1 MLWKITIPTLLA
13 TLSLSCSS
21 QQAPDTTPGSAPSA
35 PTAQSPSDSP
45 PDSTA
50 PKLDLSSE
58 LSRDPKLITGELSN
72 GVKYYIRVN
81 EKPEQRAELRLAVN
95 AGSMQE
101 DEDQLGLAHFV
112 EHMAFNGTE
121 NFEKQELI
129 DYLEGIGMRF
139 GPDINAYTS
148 FDETVYMLQIPT
160 DDQETIETAFQIL
173 HDWAHNVSMEGDEID
188 KERGV
193 VIEEW
198 RLGRGADAR
207 IRDKQFPVLFKDSR
221 YAERLPIGEKEVLE
235 EAPYDTLRRFYRD
248 WYRPDLM
255 AVVAVG
261 DFDPEQIERLIR
273 EHFDSIQ
280 GPPSPRPRELY
291 PVPGHE
297 ETLYA
302 ITTDPEATSTSVG
315 VYYKLDKRGSDI
327 IADYRRGL
335 AEELYHAMVNARLN
349 EIRQQADPPF
359 IFAFSTSAGFV
370 RSRDVYIQ
378 AAGVQ
383 EGEVESG
390 LEALLAE
397 IERVDRH
404 GFTGSEL
411 DRAKA
416 QLLRQ
421 YEQAFAERDKRNSGT
436 YASEYVRVFLED
448 EPTPGIERELELV
461 KELLPTIDLDELNR
475 LASDWITESNRVV
488 LVSAP
493 EKAGG
498 PPTTEEKLA
507 AVFTEVEE
515 GDLEPYVDRV
525 RDTPLLAQEPTP
537 GSVISESTIAE
548 IDVTEW
554 RLANG
559 ARVILKPTDF
569 KNDQILISAFSPG
582 GTSLASDEEYPSASF
597 ATTLLGESGLG
608 EFDLVELDKALAG
621 KIAGIDAYIA
631 ELEEGIEGGAS
642 PQDLETMFELLYL
655 TFTAPRIDSDA
666 YESFMARVRSYVE
679 NRDSRPESVFAD
691 EILLQRFDDH
701 PRRQPLTLDY
711 LDLIHPDVAF
721 EQYVERFADG
731 GDFTF
736 LLVGNFEL
744 ESIRPHI
751 ERYIGALPTL
761 QRQETWRD
769 VGAVPTAGPLQ
780 VEVYKGLE
788 SKSQVRLFWNG
799 PAEWSRENQHEIM
812 SFATAFRIRLREV
825 LREDLSGT
833 YGVSVTGSISKRPEE
848 RYTLAVGFGCAPEN
862 VDELVQAV
870 REEIA
875 SIRQSGL
882 DDTYASKVRE
892 SQRRERETNLK
903 ENEFWLSVL
912 KNYYSLDMDPRLILD
927 YESLVEGVTT
937 EMIRRTA
944 ERYLGSEPALEAVLY
959 PEERESPS
967 G

>member
-1 MLWKITIPTLLA
+1 MLRKIAVPILLA
-13 TLSLSCSS
+13 TLALSCSGPKTPSTTS
-21 QQAPDTTPGSAPSA
+21 QSVAPAQVAAS
-35 PTAQSPSDSP
+35 PTDSP
-45 PDSTA
+45 AESSTLA
-50 PKLDLSSE
+50 VDLSKK
-58 LSRDPKLITGELSN
+58 LSTDPKLITGKLSN
-72 GVKYYIRVN
+72 GVQYFIRVN
-81 EKPEQRAELRLAVN
+81 KKPEQRAELRLAVN

-112 EHMAFNGTE
+112 EHMAFNGTA

-173 HDWAHNVSMEGDEID
+173 HDWAHNVSMEGEEID

-221 YAERLPIGEKEVLE
+221 YAERLPIGEKEILE
-235 EAPYDTLRRFYRD
+235 EAPYDALRRFYRD

-261 DFDPEQIERLIR
+261 DFDPDQIERLIR
-273 EHFDSIQ
+273 QHFESIEE
-280 GPPSPRPRELY
+280 PSDPRARELY

-315 VYYKLDKRGSDI
+315 VYYKLDKRGSDT
-327 IADYRRGL
+327 IADYRRGI

-383 EGEVESG
+383 EGEVETG

-404 GFTGSEL
+404 GFTASEL
-411 DRAKA
+411 DRAKS

-421 YEQAFAERDKRNSGT
+421 YEQAFAERDKRKSGT
-436 YASEYVRVFLED
+436 YAREYVRVFLED

-461 KELLPTIDLDELNR
+461 RELLPTIDLGELNR
-475 LASDWITESNRVV
+475 LASAWISESNRVV

-493 EKAGG
+493 ETPGD

-515 GDLEPYVDRV
+515 SELAPYVDHV
-525 RDTPLLAQEPTP
+525 RNTPLLAQEPLP
-537 GSVISESTIAE
+537 GRVTSESAIEE

-554 RLANG
+554 QLSNG

-582 GTSLASDEEYPSASF
+582 GTSLASDEDYPSASF
-597 ATTLLGESGLG
+597 ATTLMGESGLG

-621 KIAGIDAYIA
+621 KIAGVDAYIA

-655 TFTAPRIDSDA
+655 TFTAPRSDSDA
-666 YESFMARVRSYVE
+666 YQSFMARVRSFVE

-701 PRRQPLTLDY
+701 PRR
-711 LDLIHPDVAF
+711 
-721 EQYVERFADG
+721 
-731 GDFTF
+731 
-736 LLVGNFEL
+736 
-744 ESIRPHI
+744 
-751 ERYIGALPTL
+751 
-761 QRQETWRD
+761 
-769 VGAVPTAGPLQ
+769 
-780 VEVYKGLE
+780 
-788 SKSQVRLFWNG
+788 
-799 PAEWSRENQHEIM
+799 
-812 SFATAFRIRLREV
+812 
-825 LREDLSGT
+825 
-833 YGVSVTGSISKRPEE
+833 
-848 RYTLAVGFGCAPEN
+848 
-862 VDELVQAV
+862 
-870 REEIA
+870 
-875 SIRQSGL
+875 
-882 DDTYASKVRE
+882 
-892 SQRRERETNLK
+892 
-903 ENEFWLSVL
+903 
-912 KNYYSLDMDPRLILD
+912 
-927 YESLVEGVTT
+927 
-937 EMIRRTA
+937 
-944 ERYLGSEPALEAVLY
+944 
-959 PEERESPS
+959 
-967 G
+967 